1 MIQIEIETMKA
12 AVSELQSKRAIL
24 SQIKE
29 RMAKLS
35 YAISPQS
42 YVEELVWEL
51 NKLDMRMEE
60 IEENIRALKS
70 ALEEICNLVEATEKK
85 VVACYAEEQQK
96 PLQTKFVLGYQEKI
110 WLNPHVKE
118 LTPIRLKSEGEAD
131 E

>member
-35 YAISPQS
+35 YAISQQS
-42 YVEELVWEL
+42 YV
-51 NKLDMRMEE
+51 
-60 IEENIRALKS
+60 
-70 ALEEICNLVEATEKK
+70 
-85 VVACYAEEQQK
+85 EEQQK

-110 WLNPHVKE
+110 WLNPRVKE

>member
-35 YAISPQS
+35 YAISQQS

-60 IEENIRALKS
+60 IEQRKKWLPVMQKS
-70 ALEEICNLVEATEKK
+70 SKSRCKPNLCLVIK
-85 VVACYAEEQQK
+85 
-96 PLQTKFVLGYQEKI
+96 
-110 WLNPHVKE
+110 
-118 LTPIRLKSEGEAD
+118 RKSG
-131 E
+131 